1 MSHTM
6 TFRLVQEGETTVL
19 EPAATSGEADEEGT
33 EAGHSTEAGTEEHA
47 EEEVANP
54 ILPTSNELFWGA
66 LTFALLWALMRWVL
80 LPPITKVQEER
91 AAKVRADQEAAET
104 AAADATALQ
113 QDYDTTMSGV
123 RAEATRVIDDARHMA
138 DQARAEVMASAEAE
152 IAADRARAASEVE
165 AAKGVALDELRSGVG
180 TLAVEA
186 ARAVVQRD
194 IDAAAQQAVIDD
206 YVRRA
211 GAR

>member
-1 MSHTM
+1 MSQIM

-19 EPAATSGEADEEGT
+19 EPAVTSGEEGDE
-33 EAGHSTEAGTEEHA
+33 AVHSTEAGAEEH

-66 LTFALLWALMRWVL
+66 LTFALLWTLMRWVL
-80 LPPITKVQEER
+80 LPPILKVQEER
-91 AAKVRADQEAAET
+91 AAKVRADQEAAES
-104 AAADATALQ
+104 AGADAAALQ
-113 QDYDTTMSGV
+113 QDYDATMAGV
-123 RAEATRVIDDARHMA
+123 RSEAARVIDDARHAA
-138 DQARAEVMASAEAE
+138 DQRRAEVMASVEAE

-165 AAKGVALDELRSGVG
+165 AAKGVALDELRLGVG
-180 TLAVEA
+180 ALAVEA

-194 IDAAAQQAVIDD
+194 IDGAAQQAAIDD